1 MWLPGEEESTFIKVP
16 IDELNTALMLYPKDG
31 AWDGMGASAIQAVQ
45 ETPRP
50 VFTTRVEGF
59 KVSWDIPTGA
69 IDKQSQNTKKLSR
82 NETVLW
88 LLPVVVRMRHYAIE
102 LSFGKDHEVIHNNV
116 INLTPNPAKDGQDAF
131 SKLRVV

>member
-1 MWLPGEEESTFIKVP
+1 
-16 IDELNTALMLYPKDG
+16 
-31 AWDGMGASAIQAVQ
+31 MGWHGSICDTVQ

-69 IDKQSQNTKKLSR
+69 IDKRSQNTKKLSR

-102 LSFGKDHEVIHNNV
+102 LSFGKDHEVIPQQCDQAH
-116 INLTPNPAKDGQDAF
+116 TKSCQGWPGRF
-131 SKLRVV
+131 